1 MKIADKFSAWY
12 AKKNRCERA
21 MLLCTLCVAAVL
33 WLSSEISDCSALNAE
48 FAWLS
53 VSKKVSKTAADC
65 EPVLR
70 GELDELLKKF
80 DSKRKI
86 SPVSLQIAVENCA
99 RSAGLSYSLSNVSQS
114 DAGSFS
120 VYVITLSCRRAELK
134 SLADFERAM
143 RALEPHI
150 GIVSAVFDGSATG
163 EVGAKYTI
171 KAVGAK

>member
-48 FAWLS
+48 FARLS

-99 RSAGLSYSLSNVSQS
+99 RLAGLSYSLSNVSQS

-120 VYVITLSCRRAELK
+120 IYVITLSCRRAELK